1 MNGVLV
7 LGAAGML
14 GRAVLTCALD
24 EGAEATGLTHDQ
36 LDICDEAL
44 VAEALARHD
53 PEAVINCAAWTDV
66 DGAQSDP
73 QGAHRVNAVGA
84 GVVAQAVARTGATL
98 VHVSTDYV
106 FDGSGSRPYL
116 ESDPTAPATA
126 YGESKL
132 EGERAVRAA
141 SERHAIVRTAW
152 LFGAGGTNFV
162 DTMLRLAGE
171 GRDELRVVSDQV
183 GCPTWTGHL
192 APALLAVA
200 RARPGGV
207 LHVAGAGSCTWN
219 ALAREVLSRA
229 GYAVTVAPA
238 TSEEMRRPAPR
249 PTYSVLGSEREE
261 APHLADWRAGVE
273 GHLRARGL
281 PASPPVV
288 SGAGAG
294 A

>member
-1 MNGVLV
+1 M
-7 LGAAGML
+7 LGAGGML
-14 GRAVLTCALD
+14 GRAVLTCALE
-24 EGAEATGLTHDQ
+24 EGGQATGSTHDE
-36 LDICDEAL
+36 LDICDEAS
-44 VAEALARHD
+44 VAQALGRHD
-53 PEAVINCAAWTDV
+53 PEVVINCAAWTDV

-73 QGAHRVNAVGA
+73 RGAHLVNAAGA
-84 GVVAQAVARTGATL
+84 GVVARAVARSDGAL

-106 FDGSGSRPYL
+106 FDGRGSRPYV

-132 EGERAVRAA
+132 EGERQVRA
-141 SERHAIVRTAW
+141 SSDRHTIVRTAW
-152 LFGAGGTNFV
+152 LFGAGGANFV

-219 ALAREVLSRA
+219 ELAREVFSRA
-229 GYAVTVAPA
+229 GYALSVAPA

-249 PTYSVLGSEREE
+249 PPYSVLGSEREE
-261 APHLADWRAGVE
+261 APRLVDWRVGVE

-281 PASPPVV
+281 LASPAVV
-288 SGAGAG
+288 SGVRGSA
-294 A
+294 